1 MRQALRIGHGLGNG
15 ARRAR
20 LAEDAVIRAE
30 HHEAEFA
37 AMEVLAVMDSLI
49 LHDGAA
55 NARADNEECH
65 VVMVF
70 ASPEPRLA
78 ERCAIC
84 VVLHRDGQFEACFEL
99 LPHREVMDVRD
110 GARAAD
116 DACRI
121 VHGPGEAERRAREH
135 VLPGK
140 RRCNLP
146 DQRKEAVPRLRGRL
160 LVLRED
166 GSRFIDDGILHA
178 AAADVKGEDL
188 HSISLLSKK
197 VISLLR

>member
-1 MRQALRIGHGLGNG
+1 MRHALCIGDSLGDG
-15 ARRAR
+15 ACRAR
-20 LAEDAVIRAE
+20 LAEDAVVRAE
-30 HHEAEFA
+30 HHEAKLA
-37 AMEVLAVMDSLI
+37 AMEVLAVMDALV

-55 NARADNEECH
+55 DARADDEERH
-65 VVMVF
+65 VIMAF
-70 ASPEPRLA
+70 ARTEPRLA
-78 ERCAIC
+78 ERRAVC
-84 VVLHRDGQFEACFEL
+84 VVLHRDGQFEARFEL

-116 DACRI
+116 DARHI
-121 VHGPGEAERRAREH
+121 VHGSGEAERRAREH

-166 GSRFIDDGILHA
+166 GSRFVDDGILHT

-197 VISLLR
+197 VISLLC